1 MSSLLRRISVL
12 FTSKEKVFENHLI
25 EELENK
31 NFLNLMRIQSKLSPE
46 QRYKVTNKLLSS
58 RKISGIV
65 LTKKNLYFFSM
76 EDEALGDLKNRLKNT
91 GLVNLDPLKKHWK
104 IKDKILDLF
113 LQHLERGV
121 MSEEA
126 YYSLKYLQNYIL
138 STLQNKEEYEIQE
151 ISRKLKIELDLLL
164 SLIHQMVDDAILG
177 GVVKDQ
183 QLFLSR
189 ENFEIM
195 LTEYVEEKSE
205 ELDEINFDS
214 ISKDLGVSIKTTES
228 FLVSMVEK
236 NPGKYVVY
244 PLENKIV
251 FKR

>member
-1 MSSLLRRISVL
+1 MSSLLRRISEL
-12 FTSKEKVFENHLI
+12 FTSKEKVFEKHLI

-65 LTKKNLYFFSM
+65 LTKKNLYFYSM
-76 EDEALGDLKNRLKNT
+76 EDEILSNLRNRLKNT
-91 GLVNLDPLKKHWK
+91 GLINLDPLKKHWK

-121 MSEEA
+121 MSEDT
-126 YYSLKYLQNYIL
+126 YYSLKYLQDYIQ
-138 STLQNKEEYEIQE
+138 SAFQNKEEYNIQE
-151 ISRKLKIELDLLL
+151 ICKKLKIEFDFIL
-164 SLIHQMVDDAILG
+164 SLIHQMVDDAILD

-183 QLFLSR
+183 QLFLKR

-195 LTEYVEEKSE
+195 LSEYVEEKSE
-205 ELDEINFDS
+205 ELNEINFEG
-214 ISKDLGVSIKTTES
+214 ISNDLGISIKTTEN
-228 FLVSMVEK
+228 FLVRMVEK

-244 PLENKIV
+244 PLESKIV